1 MSQLEKAESK
11 TQTDLTSSQRKNGDY
26 PKGKIVLKGIPIT
39 IENPKG
45 SIRSGY
51 SPEGVFWKSILNY
64 TYGFIDDSMGS
75 DGDEI
80 DIFLGPIAGSKEDF
94 LVYIISQVHPKTKLF
109 DEYKVMFG
117 FSNAREAREAYFSC
131 YEEGW
136 KGFGSI
142 SQISLSSFATWTKT
156 KSNEFYI
163 NQLNPK
169 KNEVVAD
176 QNERLK
182 LIKLEGEV
190 FEDKTLLDLQNQ
202 AGDLKLINTLIMS
215 IASPGG
221 DVSEGIKIM
230 MWLDYLSSIGIKVVT
245 IVTSNAYSIASL
257 IMLAADHTLIAKDA
271 DVMVHN
277 PMVPELKLVNA
288 NELEEHVKN
297 LRELESTMYD
307 LYEIFT
313 DLSIEEIRELM
324 DNETYLSADE
334 AVRLGFADEIA
345 NIKKQPKVMAISKNK
360 ILDMKKTLNILN
372 KVIALVGNSNIVN
385 QLYYNDEG
393 GQLEIYQLDPSTYA
407 KGDRTSIENGE
418 VKLQD
423 GSVLTIENFIISSI
437 EKGVPAVEA
446 ATPVAPVVPV
456 DPALA
461 PAAAPEAVAGFNV
474 GPAPAAPA
482 EKPAEMKTETTKTET
497 VKTEPVASPVAVVVA
512 PVDPLAV
519 APVDPLAA
527 PKAVDPIVAPVPE
540 VESPEEEAAEVEIS
554 KVEYDALVEMCTKL
568 AERVRVLEEGSG
580 TMKEQMTS
588 ALQFEEVATQAIDL
602 IARNTSS
609 NFVPSAKAVVG
620 PAPTG
625 SIFEQAKA
633 RAAAAKAAK

>member
-11 TQTDLTSSQRKNGDY
+11 TQTDLTSSQKKSGDY

-64 TYGFIDDSMGS
+64 TYGFIDGSMGS

-80 DIFLGPIAGSKEDF
+80 DIFLGPIADSKEDF
-94 LVYIISQVHPKTKLF
+94 LVYIVSQVNPKTRLF

-117 FSNAREAREAYFSC
+117 FSNAREAREAYLSC

-176 QNERLK
+176 QNEKLK

-277 PMVPELKLVNA
+277 PMISELKLVNA
-288 NELEEHVKN
+288 NELEEHVRN

-313 DLSIEEIRELM
+313 DLSIEEIKKLM
-324 DNETYLSADE
+324 DNETYINASE

-437 EKGVPAVEA
+437 EKGVPAIEA
-446 ATPVAPVVPV
+446 AVDPLADPAIAPVPV
-456 DPALA
+456 VD
-461 PAAAPEAVAGFNV
+461 FNV
-474 GPAPAAPA
+474 GPAPAAPV
-482 EKPAEMKTETTKTET
+482 EKPAEMKTETTKTEI

-512 PVDPLAV
+512 S
-519 APVDPLAA
+519 VDPLAA
-527 PKAVDPIVAPVPE
+527 PKAVDPIAAPVPIAA
-540 VESPEEEAAEVEIS
+540 SPEEETVEVEIS
-554 KVEYDALVEMCTKL
+554 KAEYDALVEMCTKL

-580 TMKEQMTS
+580 TMKKQMNS

-609 NFVPSAKAVVG
+609 NFVPSAKAAVG